1 MEGVKMRKMKKRNGV
16 EMERR
21 KVGGLA
27 EVLKRI
33 VRGLAREWRG
43 CEGRGEKGEMMRR
56 ELFDSEWNGLIE
68 L

>member
-27 EVLKRI
+27 EVLERI
-33 VRGLAREWRG
+33 VRGLSR
-43 CEGRGEKGEMMRR
+43 
-56 ELFDSEWNGLIE
+56 D
-68 L
+68 